1 MEQMI
6 VNWLSES
13 HHDLLCEIKRKKR
26 EPAFIFTY
34 GKWEI
39 ILSASVKKKNMITF
53 LTKGMVDVGD
63 YLRLS
68 KLKNKK
74 K

>member
-1 MEQMI
+1 MGNYFI
-6 VNWLSES
+6 R
-13 HHDLLCEIKRKKR
+13 IRK
-26 EPAFIFTY
+26 E
-34 GKWEI
+34 
-39 ILSASVKKKNMITF
+39 NMITF